1 MNKSL
6 LIFTVLVANAFSFQ
20 PSFAQWPVPPKDVRL
35 SCSPLPYVFDCSIS
49 RMPNP
54 QFTSRCFYVADGDST
69 LMRSDHRMGFYN
81 DIVRIKVDAGLQ
93 ISANVTEL
101 NSGVQASCTEE
112 Q

>member
-1 MNKSL
+1 MKKSL
-6 LIFTVLVANAFSFQ
+6 FIFTALTINAFSFQ
-20 PSFAQWPVPPKDVRL
+20 PSFAQWPVPPKEVRL
-35 SCSPLPYVFDCSIS
+35 SCLPLPYVFDCSIS

-93 ISANVTEL
+93 ITANVTEL
-101 NSGVQASCTEE
+101 SSGSQASCAEE
-112 Q
+112 E